1 MNYPIMS
8 LEDIGQGADGEVG
21 VGVGVQI
28 VMKTPRPCCYH
39 TMCDVWLSGIDKA
52 YLFSGS

>member
-21 VGVGVQI
+21 VGVGVQKI
-28 VMKTPRPCCYH
+28 VMKTPRPCCY
-39 TMCDVWLSGIDKA
+39 DVWLS
-52 YLFSGS
+52 FQS

>member
-21 VGVGVQI
+21 VGVGVQK
-28 VMKTPRPCCYH
+28 VMKTPRPCCY
-39 TMCDVWLSGIDKA
+39 DVWLS
-52 YLFSGS
+52 FQS